1 MLTSIILPAYN
12 EEERILSSI
21 SQLRVELPLI
31 LTAIEGKQLGDH
43 FEVIVVNDG
52 SGDRTGEIVSEY
64 ISQFPDFEL
73 SLINLPHNRGK
84 GYAVKV
90 GIEAARGKYIS
101 FMDTDLSTPITELP
115 KLIAAVQ
122 NDYAIAIGSRAL
134 PQSQIVQHQPLY
146 RELMGRIFNMLVRLF
161 AINGIHDT
169 QCGFKVFRAHTAKQ
183 IFGLLQTARFA
194 FDVEILLIAQELSIP
209 ICEVP
214 ITWHNSPSSSVS
226 PLRDSW
232 EMFYTL
238 LQMKR
243 KVRKHLLGKFTA
255 ESVLHGN

>member
-1 MLTSIILPAYN
+1 MLLSIILPAYN

-31 LTAIEGKQLGDH
+31 LTTTEGKQLGDR

-52 SGDRTGEIVSEY
+52 SSDRTGEIVKEY
-64 ISQFPDFEL
+64 ISQFPAFGL
-73 SLINLPHNRGK
+73 SLINLPNNRGK

-115 KLIAAVQ
+115 KLIAAIQ
-122 NDYAIAIGSRAL
+122 NDYAIAIGSRGL
-134 PQSQIVQHQPLY
+134 PQSQIVQHQPIY
-146 RELMGRIFNMLVRLF
+146 RELMGKIFNILVRLF
-161 AINGIHDT
+161 VINGIHDT
-169 QCGFKVFRAHTAKQ
+169 QCGFKVFHAHTAKQ
-183 IFGLLQTARFA
+183 IFGLLQTTRFA

-214 ITWHNSPSSSVS
+214 IIWHNSSHSSIS
-226 PLRDSW
+226 PLRDSL
-232 EMFYTL
+232 EMFYAL

-243 KVRKHLLGKFTA
+243 QVRKHLLANFT
-255 ESVLHGN
+255 EKNLIHGN

>member
-31 LTAIEGKQLGDH
+31 LPAIEGKQLGDR

-52 SGDRTGEIVSEY
+52 SGDRTGEIVSAY

-73 SLINLPHNRGK
+73 RLINLPHNMGK

-90 GIEAARGKYIS
+90 GIEAARGKYVS

-161 AINGIHDT
+161 VINGIHDT

-183 IFGLLQTARFA
+183 IFGLLQTTRFA
-194 FDVEILLIAQELSIP
+194 FDVEILLIARELGIS

-214 ITWHNSPSSSVS
+214 ITWHNSPNSSVS

-232 EMFYTL
+232 EMFYVL
-238 LQMKR
+238 VQMKR
-243 KVRKHLLGKFTA
+243 QVRKHLLENYT
-255 ESVLHGN
+255 ETSVLSS